1 MGDLVPG
8 PGGPHGSINSIARLT
23 SDVGRRKLR
32 RTLIMAPSRRRRNR
46 HVFHIIV
53 NRHHLTTYGL
63 TNVRQ
68 IPYIIHR
75 LSVGARHRLVLIRGY
90 RHSSLA
96 PLRRTSKCRNLLSLN
111 TNINRLTTG
120 AKHDRSFIHN
130 QLEVTHVPT
139 SIHSKSRTFTR
150 LSLSRLSSLTR
161 FRTCPSVVTRL
172 TSVTNAGG

>member
-8 PGGPHGSINSIARLT
+8 PSGPHGSINSIARLT
-23 SDVGRRKLR
+23 SDVERRNLR

-63 TNVRQ
+63 TNLRS

-75 LSVGARHRLVLIRGY
+75 LSIGARHRLVLIRGY

-111 TNINRLTTG
+111 TGINRLTSG

-130 QLEVTHVPT
+130 HLEVTHVPT
-139 SIHSKSRTFTR
+139 SIHTGSGSFTR